1 MMDYKFMG
9 MAPDGDG
16 LIEKDLRDLSPTEL
30 RQLANEAGAAGDM
43 DLVRAIEQFREE
55 EAAK

>member
-16 LIEKDLRDLSPTEL
+16 LIEKDLRDLSSTEL

-55 EAAK
+55 SQ